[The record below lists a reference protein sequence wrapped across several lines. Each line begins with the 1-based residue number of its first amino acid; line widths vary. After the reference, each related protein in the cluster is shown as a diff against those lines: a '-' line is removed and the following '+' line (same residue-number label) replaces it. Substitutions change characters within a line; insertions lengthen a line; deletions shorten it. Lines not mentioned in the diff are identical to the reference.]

1 MVSLNLLN
9 SNNKY
14 FCFEECCYKKTFR
27 GIDSLEGEYILKKNF
42 DGEVYSLCNSNCIY
56 TRKGDEDSDNE
67 YCFGNKDIP
76 GVSVVDQ
83 CEPFNAEEEVN
94 NMISDVEN
102 FIKENED
109 LEEVVELKAILE
121 VFVETR

>member
-1 MVSLNLLN
+1 MA
-9 SNNKY
+9 
-14 FCFEECCYKKTFR
+14 
-27 GIDSLEGEYILKKNF
+27 GEYILKKTF

-56 TRKGDEDSDNE
+56 TRKGDENSNNE
-67 YCFGNKDIP
+67 YCFQNKDVP

-94 NMISDVEN
+94 NMISEVEN
-102 FIKENED
+102 FIKDNED

-121 VFVETR
+121 VFVETRLGKRVCFTIHNVKFQRPS